1 MFNKAKKLKIVL
13 AAVLSLM
20 VLLSAGCAGSS
31 TGAAANAP
39 GAGDLAA
46 KKVVTDVLGR
56 KVEMSAEVK
65 RIGVTPIP
73 YASMI
78 YAIDGSAKRLV
89 AINPSAKKAYE
100 QSILKKLAPEMADVT
115 ADYIGTDFSIN
126 IEEIINLKP
135 DVMIVWST
143 QEAEIS
149 KLEGLGIPVVAL
161 SDGADSNIEE
171 MRTNMRIIGQVLDK
185 EQEAEKL
192 IAYNADVEKH
202 FQSKANQI
210 DQSKKPKVLYIRDS
224 MLKVAASKSF
234 NQKMIEL
241 AGGVN
246 VAGEVTGSWTQVTME
261 QILKWDPE
269 IIYLSNFDPIAPADL
284 YNNKIEGQNWS
295 NVSAVKNKKV
305 YKTPLGIYR
314 WDAPNA
320 ETPLFLKWMGQKQQP
335 AIFSDYNMENDLKS
349 FYQAFFQ
356 YDLTQEDINLILK
369 KGN

>member
-1 MFNKAKKLKIVL
+1 MFKNARRLKKLLVSSLCVMMLLSTGCANDNTAKK
-13 AAVLSLM
+13 
-20 VLLSAGCAGSS
+20 AGDP
-31 TGAAANAP
+31 AAANP
-39 GAGDLAA
+39 AA

-56 KVEMSAEVK
+56 KVEISTEVK
-65 RIGVTPIP
+65 SIGVTPIP

-78 YAIDGSAKRLV
+78 YAIDGSAKRLI

-100 QSILKKLAPEMADVT
+100 KSILKKLSPEMADVT

-126 IEEIINLKP
+126 IEEIVKLKP

-143 QEAEIS
+143 QEAEIK

-161 SDGADSNIEE
+161 SNGADSNIEE
-171 MRTNMRIIGQVLDK
+171 MRSNMRIIGQVLGK
-185 EQEAEKL
+185 EKQAEKL
-192 IAYNADVEKH
+192 ISYNVDVEKY

-210 DQSKKPKVLYIRDS
+210 AGNKKPKVLYIRDKT
-224 MLKVAASKSF
+224 LKVAASKSF
-234 NQKMIEL
+234 NQIMIEL

-246 VAGEVTGSWTQVTME
+246 AASEVTGSWTQVSME

-269 IIYLSNFDPIAPADL
+269 IIYLSNFDTVEPADL
-284 YNNKIEGQNWS
+284 YNNKIEGQDWS
-295 NVSAVKNKKV
+295 NVAAVKNKKV

-320 ETPLFLKWMGQKQQP
+320 ETPLFLKWMGQQQQP
-335 AIFSDYNMENDLKS
+335 AVFSDYNLENDLKN
-349 FYQAFFQ
+349 FYKEFFQ
-356 YDLTQEDINLILK
+356 YDLSEEDLNLILK